1 MSTSLTT
8 TEPTTTPP
16 TSPPSRVRA
25 LATVLR
31 ERLPFTTG
39 VLVAIVVIGIA
50 TGILWNAAEDR
61 TWFDQVGYG
70 LPALAAGQWWTPV
83 TGSFFALTP
92 IFYLPVLLSF
102 AVFAGAAE
110 WRLGTGRTAVICGLG
125 QLAGVLGAALTL
137 LVFRDTGWTWADTL
151 ATQRDVGF
159 SAGALA
165 CAAVVSAAVRS
176 PWRLRLRA
184 GLWIYVGVSF
194 LFLGGLADLEHLWAV
209 ALVLPL
215 SRRLAGGHHV
225 GPAGRVRA
233 GRREWRLFAA
243 GGLALIAVAELVL
256 WLFPADSPLGTTGGE
271 DTGWGIIFN
280 IAVVA
285 VLANGLRGG
294 RRRAWWCATTLAAIN
309 VLIGGVAAVGSAF
322 GQDSS
327 AEKALAITGAVLW
340 AAELVLLVLTRW
352 AFRAPSRRR
361 FGAGA
366 GIGGA
371 DAAGA
376 RDLLA
381 RHGGGTLSW
390 MATWPGNTHFRTSDG
405 QAVLAYQ
412 RHAGVA
418 VGLGDPIGHAELL
431 PGAVRAFAATCE
443 HAGVV
448 PCLFSVTEPVAD
460 AAARLG
466 WSRVQIAEDTLIDL
480 TGLELR
486 GKKWQNVRSAL
497 NRATKEGIGYRHVVL
512 AEEPWGVRSQVRAI
526 CEEWVGDKGMP
537 EMGFT
542 LGGMEEALD
551 PASRVGL
558 AVDTDGSVHGV
569 TSWLPVHGP
578 DGEVQGWTLDLMR
591 RRGDGFRPA
600 VEFLI
605 GSAVLAFQADGMR
618 FVSLSGAPLARSA
631 STTEP
636 AAVERLLDMLSR
648 ELEPVYGFRSLHAFK
663 TKFNPRYEPMYLA
676 YRDEGDLP
684 RIGMALTRAYLPDTN
699 LRTLVK
705 LATTQG

>member
-1 MSTSLTT
+1 MSSSLTT
-8 TEPTTTPP
+8 TEPATTP
-16 TSPPSRVRA
+16 SAAPSRVHA

-31 ERLPFTTG
+31 RRLPFTTG
-39 VLVAIVVIGIA
+39 ALVAIVVTGIA
-50 TGILWNAAEDR
+50 TGALWDAAEDR
-61 TWFDQVGYG
+61 TWFDHVGYG
-70 LPALAAGQWWTPV
+70 LPALLAGQWWTPV
-83 TGSFFALTP
+83 TGSFLALTP
-92 IFYLPVLLSF
+92 IFYLPVLVSF
-102 AVFAGAAE
+102 ALFVGSAE

-125 QLAGVLGAALTL
+125 QLAGVLGGALTL
-137 LVFRDTGWTWADTL
+137 LAFRETGWTWAHEL
-151 ATQRDVGF
+151 ATHLDAGF

-165 CAAVVSAAVRS
+165 CAAAVSATVRS

-184 GLWIYVGVSF
+184 GLWVYVGVSF

-209 ALVLPL
+209 AIALPL

-243 GGLALIAVAELVL
+243 TGLALIAVAELVL

-271 DTGWGIIFN
+271 DTGWGIALT

-285 VLANGLRGG
+285 LLANGLRTG
-294 RRRAWWCATTLAAIN
+294 RRLAWWGATVLATIN
-309 VLIGGVAAVGSAF
+309 VLIGVIAALGFAF
-322 GQDSS
+322 GQDST
-327 AEKALAITGAVLW
+327 AEKVFSVTGAVLW
-340 AAELVLLVLTRW
+340 AAELALLVLTRW

-361 FGAGA
+361 FGVAA

-371 DAAGA
+371 DAPGT
-376 RDLLA
+376 RDLLG

-390 MATWPGNTHFRTSDG
+390 MATWPGNSHFRTPDG

-418 VGLGDPIGHAELL
+418 IGLGDPIGLL
-431 PGAVRAFAATCE
+431 PDAVSAFAATCE

-448 PCLFSVTEPVAD
+448 PCLFSVTGPVAD

-466 WSRVQIAEDTLIDL
+466 WSRVQIAEDTLVDL
-480 TGLELR
+480 DGLELR

-512 AEEPWGVRSQVRAI
+512 ADEPWGVRSQVRAI

-551 PASRVGL
+551 PATRVGL
-558 AVDTDGSVHGV
+558 AVDAEGSVHGV

-578 DGEVQGWTLDLMR
+578 GGEIHGWTLDLMR
-591 RRGDGFRPA
+591 RRGGGFRPV

-605 GSAVLAFQADGMR
+605 GSAILAFQADGMR

-631 STTEP
+631 PDTEP
-636 AAVERLLDMLSR
+636 AAAERLLDTLSR

-663 TKFNPRYEPMYLA
+663 MKFNPRFEPMYLA

-705 LATTQG
+705 LATTHA

>member
-1 MSTSLTT
+1 MSSSLTT
-8 TEPTTTPP
+8 TEPATA
-16 TSPPSRVRA
+16 PPSRVHA
-25 LATVLR
+25 LVTVLCR
-31 ERLPFTTG
+31 RLPFTTG
-39 VLVAIVVIGIA
+39 VLLAIVVTGVA
-50 TGILWNAAEDR
+50 TGALWDAASAQA
-61 TWFDQVGYG
+61 WFDGAGYG
-70 LPALAAGQWWTPV
+70 LPALAGAQWWTPV
-83 TGSFFALTP
+83 TGSFLALTP
-92 IFYLPVLLSF
+92 IFYLPVLVSF
-102 AVFAGAAE
+102 AVFAGSAE
-110 WRLGTGRTAVICGLG
+110 WRLGTGRTAVICALG

-137 LVFRDTGWTWADTL
+137 LVFRDTGWTWAHEL
-151 ATQRDVGF
+151 ATHLDAGI

-165 CAAVVSAAVRS
+165 CAAAVSATVRS

-184 GLWIYVGVSF
+184 GLWVYVGVSF

-209 ALVLPL
+209 AIALPL
-215 SRRLAGGHHV
+215 SHRLAGGHRV
-225 GPAGRVRA
+225 GPAGRVHA

-243 GGLALIAVAELVL
+243 TGLALIAVAELVL
-256 WLFPADSPLGTTGGE
+256 WLFPADSPLGTTGGA
-271 DTGWGIIFN
+271 DTGWGLALT

-285 VLANGLRGG
+285 LLANGLRGG
-294 RRRAWWCATTLAAIN
+294 RRLAWWCATTLAAIN
-309 VLIGGVAAVGSAF
+309 VLIGVVAAVGFAF

-327 AEKALAITGAVLW
+327 AEKALAVTGAVLW
-340 AAELVLLVLTRW
+340 AAELALLLLTRW

-361 FGAGA
+361 SAA

-371 DAAGA
+371 DAPGV
-376 RDLLA
+376 RELLG

-390 MATWPGNTHFRTSDG
+390 MATWPDNAHFRTPDG
-405 QAVLAYQ
+405 QAVLAYR

-418 VGLGDPIGHAELL
+418 IGLGDPIGRTELV
-431 PGAVRAFAATCE
+431 GDAVRAFAAACE

-448 PCLFSVTEPVAD
+448 PCLFSVTKPVAD
-460 AAARLG
+460 AAAGLG
-466 WSRVQIAEDTLIDL
+466 WSHVQIAEDTLVDL
-480 TGLELR
+480 DGLELR

-497 NRATKEGIGYRHVVL
+497 NRAAKEGVAYRHVVL
-512 AEEPWGVRSQVRAI
+512 ADEPWGVRSQVRAI

-551 PASRVGL
+551 PATRVGL
-558 AVDTDGSVHGV
+558 AVDADGSVHGV

-578 DGEVQGWTLDLMR
+578 DGEVHGWTLDLMR

-605 GSAVLAFQADGMR
+605 GSAILAFQAEGMR

-631 STTEP
+631 ANTEP
-636 AAVERLLDMLSR
+636 VAVERLLDVLSR

-663 TKFNPRYEPMYLA
+663 LKFSPRFEPMYLA

-684 RIGMALTRAYLPDTN
+684 RIGMALTRAYLPEAN
-699 LRTLVK
+699 LRTLAG
-705 LATTQG
+705 LATAHAD

>member
-1 MSTSLTT
+1 MSTSLATT
-8 TEPTTTPP
+8 TEPATTP
-16 TSPPSRVRA
+16 PPSRVRA
-25 LATVLR
+25 LATVVR
-31 ERLPFTTG
+31 RRLPFTTG
-39 VLVAIVVIGIA
+39 VLVAIIVTGIA
-50 TGILWNAAEDR
+50 TGALWDAAEDR

-83 TGSFFALTP
+83 TGAFFALTP
-92 IFYLPVLLSF
+92 LFYLPVLVSF
-102 AVFAGAAE
+102 ALFAGAAE

-137 LVFRDTGWTWADTL
+137 LIFQDTGWTWAHTL
-151 ATQRDVGF
+151 ATHRDVGF

-165 CAAVVSAAVRS
+165 CAAVVSATARS
-176 PWRLRLRA
+176 PWRLRVRA

-225 GPAGRVRA
+225 GPAGRVHA

-256 WLFPADSPLGTTGGE
+256 WLFPADSPLGTTAGE
-271 DTGWGIIFN
+271 STGWGIALN
-280 IAVVA
+280 IAIVA
-285 VLANGLRGG
+285 VLANGLRRG
-294 RRRAWWCATTLAAIN
+294 RRLAWWGATTLATIN
-309 VLIGGVAAVGSAF
+309 VLAGLAGLAF
-322 GQDSS
+322 GQGST
-327 AEKALAITGAVLW
+327 AELALAVTGAVLW
-340 AAELVLLVLTRW
+340 SAQLVLLVLTRW

-361 FGAGA
+361 FGVTA

-405 QAVLAYQ
+405 QTVLAYQ

-418 VGLGDPIGHAELL
+418 VGLGDPIGRAELL
-431 PGAVRAFAATCE
+431 PGAVRAFAASCE

-448 PCLFSVTEPVAD
+448 PCLFSVTEKVAD
-460 AAARLG
+460 AAAQLG

-480 TGLELR
+480 AGLELR

-558 AVDTDGSVHGV
+558 AVDADGSVHGV

-578 DGEVQGWTLDLMR
+578 GGEVQGWTLDLMR

-636 AAVERLLDMLSR
+636 AAVERLLDLLSR